1 MLSRM
6 SLEAEEPLEWSGS
19 ETDSRNNSRP
29 ASRQQHHQGDN
40 LPETDEEEP
49 WEEGKVYYVG

>member
-1 MLSRM
+1 M

-19 ETDSRNNSRP
+19 ETDSPDNSRP
-29 ASRQQHHQGDN
+29 ASKQQHHHEDN
-40 LPETDEEEP
+40 LPEADEEEP

>member
-1 MLSRM
+1 M

-19 ETDSRNNSRP
+19 ETDSPDNSRP
-29 ASRQQHHQGDN
+29 ASKQQHRHEDN
-40 LPETDEEEP
+40 LPEADEEEP